1 MHALLCDNF
10 LICLCTLTYYAENYH
25 IITPHMLKVSYISV
39 LTCSH
44 CVKYASQ
51 GASSMMCLTCH
62 CCQDI
67 EKYNELIEK
76 IIEETDKLSSSV
88 IGGMANVPNTLLA
101 LVQALEDGD
110 TPDSWLF
117 DDEPKKL
124 SDYFKGKLL
133 YHNYLPVCDH
143 IS

>member
-1 MHALLCDNF
+1 MHCYEIKTF
-10 LICLCTLTYYAENYH
+10 LICLYTLAYYAENYH
-25 IITPHMLKVSYISV
+25 IITPYMLKVSYVSV
-39 LTCSH
+39 LNCSH
-44 CVKYASQ
+44 CVKYACQ

-88 IGGMANVPNTLLA
+88 IGGMANVPDTLLA
-101 LVQALEDGD
+101 SVHALEDGD

-117 DDEPKKL
+117 DD
-124 SDYFKGKLL
+124 
-133 YHNYLPVCDH
+133 
-143 IS
+143 